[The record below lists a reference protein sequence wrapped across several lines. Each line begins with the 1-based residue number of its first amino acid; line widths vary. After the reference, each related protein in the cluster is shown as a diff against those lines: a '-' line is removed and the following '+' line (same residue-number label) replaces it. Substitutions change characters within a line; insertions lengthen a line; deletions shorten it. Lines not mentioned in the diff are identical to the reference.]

1 MNRGKFSQRR
11 FWENSLNPAE
21 TLANRGILVFG
32 AFCAL
37 EHLTTVRSLR
47 NFVRFLVAVQLLPA
61 LESGEETLVGG
72 QAVLEGVMMR
82 SPHAWAIACRKPSG
96 EVVTM
101 SEPLARPS
109 EKHKWMAWPI
119 VRGVMTLGYAMSL
132 GYRALRFSANVA
144 IEEVMQ
150 SDKEHVETAASAVPP
165 KLAPS
170 ASSGQALSL
179 PNGRSE
185 AEATDASKSKSR
197 EKAAAISGWLA
208 AVNVI
213 ISLAFFIFMYKYLPL
228 LAATELKKANPAL
241 GGQIVFNLVDG
252 AIRLLLFLLFI
263 WGVSL
268 FPDIRRVYQYHGA
281 EHKTVF
287 AFENGDPLET
297 SRGAEIFHVPSALRH
312 QLSDDGDADL
322 DRLLHAGSVHHVL
335 GAFRIAH
342 RAAARDRRSVLR
354 NHPLRR
360 QASRL
365 ALRPD
370 DRSRPLAATHH
381 DPAAVGRNGPMRHHR
396 ARSGHGP
403 GKRTRRR
410 IGDCLGFPTRETV
423 VGRLSLVVGLSATQH
438 YSCLREV
445 STCQHLSR
453 ICEFG
458 KKR

>member
-1 MNRGKFSQRR
+1 
-11 FWENSLNPAE
+11 
-21 TLANRGILVFG
+21 
-32 AFCAL
+32 
-37 EHLTTVRSLR
+37 
-47 NFVRFLVAVQLLPA
+47 
-61 LESGEETLVGG
+61 
-72 QAVLEGVMMR
+72 VLEGVMMR

-101 SEPLARPS
+101 SEPLERPS

-119 VRGVMTLGYAMSL
+119 VRGVMTLGYAMTL

-150 SDKEHVETAASAVPP
+150 SGDASKAHVETAVAP
-165 KLAPS
+165 KL
-170 ASSGQALSL
+170 ALSL

-185 AEATDASKSKSR
+185 AEPAATDSAKTQSR

-252 AIRLLLFLLFI
+252 AIRLILFLLFI

-297 SRGAEIFHVPSALRH
+297 AAVQKYSTYHPRCGTSFLMTVMLISIGFYMLIPFTTFWARFAS
-312 QLSDDGDADL
+312 
-322 DRLLHAGSVHHVL
+322 
-335 GAFRIAH
+335 RIALLPLIAGVSYEIIRFAAKH
-342 RAAARDRRSVLR
+342 RGSLFALMTAPGLWLQRITTQPPSDEMAQCAITALDHAMVLEKE
-354 NHPLRR
+354 
-360 QASRL
+360 Q
-365 ALRPD
+365 
-370 DRSRPLAATHH
+370 
-381 DPAAVGRNGPMRHHR
+381 GG
-396 ARSGHGP
+396 
-403 GKRTRRR
+403 
-410 IGDCLGFPTRETV
+410 E
-423 VGRLSLVVGLSATQH
+423 LVIA
-438 YSCLREV
+438 
-445 STCQHLSR
+445 
-453 ICEFG
+453 
-458 KKR
+458 